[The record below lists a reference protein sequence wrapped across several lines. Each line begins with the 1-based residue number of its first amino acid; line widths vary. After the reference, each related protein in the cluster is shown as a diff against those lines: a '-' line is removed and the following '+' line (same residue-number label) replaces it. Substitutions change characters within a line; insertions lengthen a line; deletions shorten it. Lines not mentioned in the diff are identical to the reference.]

1 MKPRRNVGGSTRG
14 AIQCV
19 QWADRVQAGPDLE
32 WRLEVA
38 LLDIDHPNG
47 FAVRLHNLGDFYSV
61 QYFELWHRLLG
72 RHSSLH
78 VWDTRHVSTEPIRL
92 RRLLSRWYD
101 ANRIVLRFVSQTRQ
115 LRCSNYRRRFPLSI
129 LTKSPPTR
137 SCARS
142 RLARPRA
149 VRHARFVGKA
159 GAGLLSS
166 NIDRGWLASGGGC
179 GSRADH
185 IHVQQSPEPRPEAW
199 TDGRTPSSRGGF
211 IDR

>member
-1 MKPRRNVGGSTRG
+1 LISI
-14 AIQCV
+14 IQT
-19 QWADRVQAGPDLE
+19 DLQCACTTS
-32 WRLEVA
+32 VTS
-38 LLDIDHPNG
+38 IPYNTSSSG
-47 FAVRLHNLGDFYSV
+47 TVCLGDTCLFT
-61 QYFELWHRLLG
+61 FG
-72 RHSSLH
+72 
-78 VWDTRHVSTEPIRL
+78 DTRHASTEPIRL

-101 ANRIVLRFVSQTRQ
+101 ANGIVLRFVSQTRQ
-115 LRCSNYRRRFPLSI
+115 LRCSNYLRRFPLSI

-142 RLARPRA
+142 RLARPSA

-166 NIDRGWLASGGGC
+166 NIDRGWLARGGGC